1 MGRDEK
7 NDTTKSGVS
16 DGIAREER
24 DGLTFMLWG
33 RLIVLAALALWVTL
47 TVPIER
53 SGTYLLVIA
62 AFAIIGVAPYILTRW
77 ELGGARVTALFLLLD
92 IGVLCYILLVP
103 APFSVEGWTPQLN
116 LRLPNIL
123 FLGIFLVGMAL
134 SYSPFLVYGRAFP
147 RSSSGALAIYG
158 LQAWSRPRP
167 SHTRP
172 VICSMATSPRR
183 KRSASFWIR
192 TRSA

>member
-123 FLGIFLVGMAL
+123 FLGI
-134 SYSPFLVYGRAFP
+134 SW
-147 RSSSGALAIYG
+147 LA
-158 LQAWSRPRP
+158 W
-167 SHTRP
+167 
-172 VICSMATSPRR
+172 
-183 KRSASFWIR
+183 RSATHRFWCMDGPFR
-192 TRSA
+192 DRHLEHWLSMDCRHGAVPVRHTHVP